1 MENFGPFIDETV
13 DFNRVGDEVYMIVG
27 NTGAGKTMI
36 FDAISFALFGRAS
49 GDWRKSVSAEEL
61 YCRYGSVNE
70 NGGKNP
76 MKVSLVFSENG
87 KKYLVERV
95 MKWGETGKA
104 KNVTF
109 ESELKCITDGKK
121 IASSNYVP
129 DAPKN
134 EVTNEVVVLLGLRAQ
149 DFKKIVM
156 LAQGEFQQ
164 FLKASGAERNEIL
177 GRLYDNRRHI
187 DLQTR
192 LYAVTAGVEDRIRK
206 ADNRI
211 KEGLEECKI
220 PEDMPEEYKNILA
233 DPGADKDD
241 LQTALARLT
250 EKWEEKRKN
259 TAEEKKECEK
269 RRTELSVKLSES
281 RRNNEELDKKQKLA
295 DQKKA
300 LDEKAGDYEII
311 EKKLEDI
318 KAAAQ
323 VMPAAKKYEELTARL
338 EQTEKAVAALEE
350 EKGNLAK
357 AELPL
362 KKQRDDTKKE
372 YEEKGEQIGKRLN
385 LLEKIMPEY
394 DNLKAA
400 RAGSANA
407 LTKKREAEEKHSA
420 ACERLEGLIREETE
434 NEMVLNDL
442 GEAGETAVRN
452 AKIAEETA
460 KNRLNEFESLIVD
473 VKDTVAKKSAADT
486 AKTALDNAASV
497 RADFQAQADLMN
509 KKMRLGRAALLAE
522 EMVRELED
530 NDEVYCPVCGTS
542 HTKADI
548 GAFAKA
554 AEDMPKEADLD
565 RVNKELLAAQE
576 TESAMSGNA
585 ERCKTAYENAK
596 ENVRKTIIRLM
607 GKDPGGDMPEI
618 GLIEKEKQRAE
629 NSLADAKDVL
639 SEAEKAKKRKDEAIE
654 KRKDLTEAKKNA
666 EENKD
671 GLLKELNAAEMLLA
685 GCKIREEN
693 AEKALE
699 GWPSDKLLALAEETK
714 LRKEINGLK
723 NAAEAAEEAY
733 NDLGKKQNINEGRLS
748 ETLKNMGSL
757 ETEKKDASEKYERRL
772 IECGFTDENA
782 YREALS
788 PEGRLLNDERTLRN
802 WQDEKSKAVKAY
814 RKEVDDIATR
824 IDESEKRCKD
834 LVWTDLT
841 SLEEETN
848 GLNKDYSALDKRE
861 KDEFATLL
869 TVKATADKV
878 VSSLKEE
885 ERLIKINAV
894 IEPMY
899 VNTCKTYKF
908 QDYVLEGFFEEI
920 VNHAARYF
928 SELMDGRL
936 SLATRRHRN
945 KSEKQD
951 KENESLREFDLVV
964 SDETEFNSSVALLS
978 GGQSFEASLALALGL
993 SEVVQMQRAGKV
1005 HIDSM
1010 FIDEG
1015 FGTLDGTRLDRS
1027 MEVLAEL
1034 AGKQRQIGI
1043 ITHVDK
1049 LVNAEQYKK
1058 LEVTQTGEGSRIT
1071 FSDNR

>member
-1 MENFGPFIDETV
+1 
-13 DFNRVGDEVYMIVG
+13 
-27 NTGAGKTMI
+27 
-36 FDAISFALFGRAS
+36 
-49 GDWRKSVSAEEL
+49 
-61 YCRYGSVNE
+61 
-70 NGGKNP
+70 
-76 MKVSLVFSENG
+76 
-87 KKYLVERV
+87 
-95 MKWGETGKA
+95 
-104 KNVTF
+104 
-109 ESELKCITDGKK
+109 
-121 IASSNYVP
+121 
-129 DAPKN
+129 
-134 EVTNEVVVLLGLRAQ
+134 
-149 DFKKIVM
+149 
-156 LAQGEFQQ
+156 
-164 FLKASGAERNEIL
+164 
-177 GRLYDNRRHI
+177 
-187 DLQTR
+187 
-192 LYAVTAGVEDRIRK
+192 
-206 ADNRI
+206 
-211 KEGLEECKI
+211 
-220 PEDMPEEYKNILA
+220 
-233 DPGADKDD
+233 
-241 LQTALARLT
+241 
-250 EKWEEKRKN
+250 
-259 TAEEKKECEK
+259 
-269 RRTELSVKLSES
+269 
-281 RRNNEELDKKQKLA
+281 
-295 DQKKA
+295 
-300 LDEKAGDYEII
+300 
-311 EKKLEDI
+311 
-318 KAAAQ
+318 
-323 VMPAAKKYEELTARL
+323 MPAAKKYEELTARL
-338 EQTEKAVAALEE
+338 EQTEKAAAALEE

-497 RADFQAQADLMN
+497 RADLQAQADLMN

-585 ERCKTAYENAK
+585 ERCKTAYENAT

-607 GKDPGGDMPEI
+607 GKDPGEDVPEI
-618 GLIEKEKQRAE
+618 GLIEDEKEKAE
-629 NSLADAKDVL
+629 QNLAK
-639 SEAEKAKKRKDEAIE
+639 AEKQFSSAQNDKEHKDKAIKKKSELA
-654 KRKDLTEAKKNA
+654 EAKKTA
-666 EENKD
+666 EENRD
-671 GLLKELNAAEMLLA
+671 VSLRELNAAGTYLA
-685 GCKIREEN
+685 ECRIREEN
-693 AEKALE
+693 AEKALA
-699 GWPSDKLLALAEETK
+699 GWPDDKTQALAEETR
-714 LRKEINGLK
+714 LRKENEALK
-723 NAAEAAEEAY
+723 TAAGAAEAAY
-733 NDLGKKQNINEGRLS
+733 IDLGKKQNMIEGRLAQ
-748 ETLKNMGSL
+748 TLSL
-757 ETEKKDASEKYERRL
+757 KESLAGEKKEASEKYERRL
-772 IECGFTDENA
+772 TECGFSDENA
-782 YREALS
+782 YHEALS
-788 PEGRLLNDERTLRN
+788 PEGRLLNDERALRN
-802 WQDEKSKAVKAY
+802 WQDEKSNEVKAY
-814 RKEVDDIATR
+814 HKDVDELAAR
-824 IDESEKRCKD
+824 IDESEKRCEK
-834 LVWTDLT
+834 LVWTDVAALT
-841 SLEEETN
+841 EEID
-848 GLNKDYSALDKRE
+848 GLNNDYAKLDKRE
-861 KDEFATLL
+861 KEEFANLQ
-869 TVKATADKV
+869 TVKTAGDKIRR
-878 VSSLKEE
+878 SLNEKEK
-885 ERLIKINAV
+885 LKKIANV
-894 IEPMY
+894 LEPMY

-945 KSEKQD
+945 KSDKQD

-964 SDETEFNSSVALLS
+964 SDETEINSSVALLS

-993 SEVVQMQRAGKV
+993 SEVVQMQRAGRV

-1027 MEVLAEL
+1027 MEVLAGL
-1034 AGKQRQIGI
+1034 AGRQRQIGI